1 MAGPAAERG
10 TALPDAPV
18 TAGSGP
24 YTVDAS
30 VFLNAFN
37 PRETGHGD
45 SYRFL
50 SRLNARSVPI
60 IAPTLLL
67 PEIAGVIGRT
77 QREPDVAR
85 RFVATLR
92 RLPHLIL
99 VPLDGRL
106 GAEAAD
112 LAARQRLRGSDAVYA
127 IVALRFA
134 STLVTL
140 DREQQRRVAPL
151 LRTRRP
157 ADEA

>member
-1 MAGPAAERG
+1 
-10 TALPDAPV
+10 
-18 TAGSGP
+18 
-24 YTVDAS
+24 
-30 VFLNAFN
+30 
-37 PRETGHGD
+37 
-45 SYRFL
+45 
-50 SRLNARSVPI
+50 
-60 IAPTLLL
+60 
-67 PEIAGVIGRT
+67 VIGRT

-85 RFVATLR
+85 RFVASLR

-112 LAARQRLRGSDAVYA
+112 LAATQRLRGSDAVYA